1 MSAFL
6 APEIV
11 EDPKNQ
17 TVVAGFN
24 VTLNCTAKGSPMPS
38 ITWIKNNDPLAIQSN
53 PRIKYIQ
60 TALDDKQIHNQLVI
74 EDAKKEYKGKYYY
87 VANDTAGEK
96 ASNPA
101 FLSTEDLG
109 EDLGEA

>member
-1 MSAFL
+1 
-6 APEIV
+6 
-11 EDPKNQ
+11 
-17 TVVAGFN
+17 
-24 VTLNCTAKGSPMPS
+24 MPS
-38 ITWIKNNDPLAIQSN
+38 ISWIKNNDPLAIQSN

-74 EDAKKEYKGKYYY
+74 EDAKKEYKGKYYH

-101 FLSTEDLG
+101 FLSIEDVG